1 VQDNYKK
8 IILGDDNVI
17 MTKAIVITTG
27 VDYRQLTTPGIEKF
41 TGAGIYYGA
50 ANTEAVACKQK
61 DVFIVGGGNS
71 AGQAAMY
78 LSKFAKQ
85 VNILIRRDNLSYTMS
100 SYLIDQIKNVNNIS
114 VCTSREVIE
123 AQGDER
129 LQQLVIKNI
138 DTGEVYT
145 EGAAALYIFI
155 GAKPFTDWLH
165 ATIITNDKGFI
176 ETGRDLQRYDEF
188 KKVWKLERDPY
199 LLETS
204 CAGIFAAGDV
214 RAGAMNRVASA
225 VGEGSMAISFVHKYL
240 AEI

>member
-1 VQDNYKK
+1 M
-8 IILGDDNVI
+8 L
-17 MTKAIVITTG
+17 ITG
-27 VDYRQLTTPGIEKF
+27 NLTTPGIEKF

-50 ANTEAVACKQK
+50 ANTEAGACKDK

-85 VNILIRRDNLSYTMS
+85 VNILIRKDSLSYTMS
-100 SYLIDQIKNVNNIS
+100 SYLIDQIKTVNNIS
-114 VCTSREVIE
+114 VCACREVIE
-123 AQGDER
+123 AHGDER
-129 LQQLVIKNI
+129 LQQLVIKNV
-138 DTGEVYT
+138 DTGETYT
-145 EGAAALYIFI
+145 EDAAALYIFI
-155 GAKPFTDWLH
+155 GAKPFTDWLSDE
-165 ATIITNDKGFI
+165 IITNDKGFI
-176 ETGRDLQRYDEF
+176 ETGRDLQHYDDF